1 MERSALIAFSARQ
14 NAENDKSIHVRYKY
28 KTNVSLELEFTNKDV
43 YIFHYVLC
51 TCKWKR
57 NLKLQKNGPDY

>member
-51 TCKWKR
+51 TCK
-57 NLKLQKNGPDY
+57 